1 MSYRVCF
8 KKSVAR
14 DLRRLDKSEANRILD
29 KLEKELPQKADSCP
43 ELSGRFTGLRKL
55 RVGDYRVVFAI
66 MGDSVLVTRIA
77 HRRDVYR
84 S

>member
-1 MSYRVCF
+1 MSYRVAF
-8 KKSVAR
+8 KKSVTR
-14 DLRRLDKSEANRILD
+14 DLRRVDRAEAIRILD
-29 KLEKELPQKADSCP
+29 KLENALPAQADSCP
-43 ELSGRFTGLRKL
+43 ELGGKFAGLRKL

-66 MGDSVLVTRIA
+66 IGDSILVTRIA